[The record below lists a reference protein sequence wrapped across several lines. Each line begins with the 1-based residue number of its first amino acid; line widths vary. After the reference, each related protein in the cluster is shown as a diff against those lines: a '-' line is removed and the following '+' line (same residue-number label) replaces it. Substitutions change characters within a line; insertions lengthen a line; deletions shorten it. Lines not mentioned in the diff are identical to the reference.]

1 MHSAANG
8 GWDQILELILD
19 EDAEIDPEDKTGVG
33 NDILNAGGNVFH
45 QSQERNKKKNSRITW
60 DSIPTSLSDVLVPL
74 SHIHPLVY
82 IDCLQLPR
90 WGIQSL
96 SDKHLTANHKVAGLH
111 MCWTLPNFLI
121 SYYIRCIHVYI
132 RLLVTNQVPN
142 NIVLYILKCWFS
154 NIRYL

>member
-60 DSIPTSLSDVLVPL
+60 DSIPTSLSDVPEPL
-74 SHIHPLVY
+74 SHQSPLGNTSAPM
-82 IDCLQLPR
+82 LGNPK
-90 WGIQSL
+90 S
-96 SDKHLTANHKVAGLH
+96 
-111 MCWTLPNFLI
+111 
-121 SYYIRCIHVYI
+121 
-132 RLLVTNQVPN
+132 
-142 NIVLYILKCWFS
+142 
-154 NIRYL
+154 